1 MSDVA
6 SLLQLEQ
13 ELFSAFQRQDTE
25 ALAELFTEDF
35 VLHGA
40 DGQALTREQLLA
52 SVREIPGNVI
62 SVRGH
67 DVRARLAHGVG
78 ILTGLQISL
87 VRLAD
92 GSEVTDVGSFT
103 DVCVLQGG
111 RWRVAFAHNLP
122 ATLPEPAA

>member
-13 ELFSAFQRQDTE
+13 ELFAAFQRQDTE

-40 DGQALTREQLLA
+40 DGQTLSRAELLA

-62 SVRGH
+62 SVRDH
-67 DVRARLAHGVG
+67 DVRARIVHGLGV
-78 ILTGLQISL
+78 LTGLQLSL
-87 VRLAD
+87 VRLVD

-103 DVCVLQGG
+103 DVCVHQGG

-122 ATLPEPAA
+122 ATPPGA